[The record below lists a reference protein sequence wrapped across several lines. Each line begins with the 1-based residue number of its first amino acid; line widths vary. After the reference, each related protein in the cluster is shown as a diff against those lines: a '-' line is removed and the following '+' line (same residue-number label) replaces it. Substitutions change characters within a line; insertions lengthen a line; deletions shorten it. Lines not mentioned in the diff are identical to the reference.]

1 LNNNEDPHDDPKDQ
15 KSVHSL
21 PLRLG
26 GVLSELA
33 ELELQRPASPKITY
47 YNSGRMRSKGKQMVN
62 ERPVREI
69 GGADFTAQLEQRE
82 QK

>member
-1 LNNNEDPHDDPKDQ
+1 
-15 KSVHSL
+15 
-21 PLRLG
+21 
-26 GVLSELA
+26 
-33 ELELQRPASPKITY
+33 
-47 YNSGRMRSKGKQMVN
+47 MRSKGKQMVN